1 MFFFKGFASSSA
13 GEESVCN
20 AGDPSSIPRSGRSS
34 GEGIG
39 YPFHYFGASLVA
51 QMIKNPPAM
60 QETWVQSLG
69 WEDPLEKG
77 MAYPLSILASCLENS
92 LDRGAW
98 QTVRHKCASFT
109 FKVKKKVHNK
119 QGTKKSPILK
129 VRYKFRAEP
138 RKKNFWCW
146 YGWASCL
153 SYWTERAIYKTEL
166 LAVRFAVLSCESL
179 LIFFQRALYFTE
191 SESCHLNITQIFHLL
206 LFFYP

>member
-1 MFFFKGFASSSA
+1 
-13 GEESVCN
+13 
-20 AGDPSSIPRSGRSS
+20 
-34 GEGIG
+34 
-39 YPFHYFGASLVA
+39 
-51 QMIKNPPAM
+51 
-60 QETWVQSLG
+60 
-69 WEDPLEKG
+69 